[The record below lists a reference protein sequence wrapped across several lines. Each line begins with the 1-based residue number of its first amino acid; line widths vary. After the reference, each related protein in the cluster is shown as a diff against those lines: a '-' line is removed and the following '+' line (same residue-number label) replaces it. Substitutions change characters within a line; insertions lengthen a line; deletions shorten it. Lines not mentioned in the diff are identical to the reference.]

1 MHVIDLYFLCIPFA
15 RSLRLQAQVGA
26 SVRDS
31 IRIWLHM
38 TKTRSCESWRLEV
51 SGKGYRS
58 MLRKLQNRKNRKE
71 EAPEPPRGSP
81 ETPGNWVAL
90 DGESM

>member
-1 MHVIDLYFLCIPFA
+1 
-15 RSLRLQAQVGA
+15 
-26 SVRDS
+26 
-31 IRIWLHM
+31 
-38 TKTRSCESWRLEV
+38 
-51 SGKGYRS
+51 